1 MLLTSRI
8 KDNNNLGLQ
17 LSVLVTTFT
26 EAFDTYVVLKVQDLK
41 GTTVDR
47 RGSEPCWE
55 QDFML

>member
-8 KDNNNLGLQ
+8 KDNNLGLQ

-26 EAFDTYVVLKVQDLK
+26 ESFDTYVVLKVQDLK

>member
-8 KDNNNLGLQ
+8 KDNNLGLQ